1 MSFWDELEKSEMVI
15 VKTNRLPQD
24 APAQCATCPTFS
36 TDVMLGVCEACT
48 PKSASGGAPP
58 MTP

>member
-1 MSFWDELEKSEMVI
+1 MSFWEEFEKSEMVI

-36 TDVMLGVCEACT
+36 EDVILGVCEACEPVLAT
-48 PKSASGGAPP
+48 D
-58 MTP
+58 

>member
-36 TDVMLGVCEACT
+36 EDVILGVCEACEPVLAT
-48 PKSASGGAPP
+48 D
-58 MTP
+58 